1 MPDKRISV
9 MKTILFMIFVS
20 GFAFQTS
27 VAQWT
32 SDTSGIGYTS
42 QRSLI
47 VSGNNIF
54 AGTTN
59 NGVFISTNNG
69 TSWSQTSLNNQFI
82 FALASSGSNV
92 YAGTNGNGIFVST
105 NSGATWSQ
113 SLINQYVVSL
123 AVLGNYIFAG
133 VYYNGVYVSTNNGT
147 TWTQTTLNT
156 GDVYSLA
163 VSGSNIIA
171 GKYLNGIY
179 ISSNNGSTWTQTS
192 LNNQTIQTLFVN
204 GNDIYAGTYY
214 SAGIYKSTD
223 NGATWNPGTLLNRS
237 VYSFAA
243 IGGTIV
249 AGSDGYGVYVSSDN
263 GGTWVQ
269 KNEGFAGSPRVYGLC
284 VLNNYIIAGTD
295 YSSYRRETNQLSGIE
310 QISAEVPANFNLS
323 QNYPN
328 PFNPVT
334 NIQFNLPKAGNV
346 KLVVYDALGREAVT
360 LVNAKYNAGIY
371 NVDFDAAT
379 LSSGVYFYRL
389 QTDDYQNVKKMMIV
403 K

>member
-1 MPDKRISV
+1 
-9 MKTILFMIFVS
+9 MKTILLMIFVS
-20 GFAFQTS
+20 CLSLQNSF
-27 VAQWT
+27 AQWT
-32 SDTSGIGYTS
+32 SDTSGIGYIS
-42 QRSLI
+42 QRSLV
-47 VSGNNIF
+47 VSGNKIF

-59 NGVFISTNNG
+59 NGVFLSTNDG
-69 TSWSQTSLNNQFI
+69 TSWSQTTLNNQFI
-82 FALASSGSNV
+82 FSLAASGSNV

-105 NSGATWSQ
+105 NTGATWSQ
-113 SLINQYVVSL
+113 SLMNQYVVSL

-163 VSGSNIIA
+163 ISGSNIIA

-192 LNNQTIQTLFVN
+192 LNNQTIQSLFVI

-223 NGATWNPGTLLNRS
+223 NGATWSPGTLLNRS
-237 VYSFAA
+237 VYSFAT

-249 AGSDGYGVYVSSDN
+249 AGSDGYGVYISSDN
-263 GGTWVQ
+263 GGTWIQ
-269 KNEGFAGSPRVYGLC
+269 RNEGFAGSPRVYGLC
-284 VLNNYIIAGTD
+284 VLNNYIFAGTD
-295 YSSYRRETNQLSGIE
+295 YSVYRRETNQLNGIK
-310 QISAEVPANFNLS
+310 QISAEVPVDFNLS

-334 NIQFNLPKAGNV
+334 NIQFSIPKAGNV
-346 KLVVYDALGREAVT
+346 KIVVFDALGREAVT
-360 LVNAKYNAGIY
+360 LVNGKYSAGKY
-371 NVDFDAAT
+371 NVDFDASM
-379 LSSGVYFYRL
+379 LPSGVYFYRL
-389 QTDDYQNVKKMMIV
+389 EAGSYYEVKKMLLV